1 MALLSAGEASRL
13 LRVFAVLF
21 VPVMLVMRVLDS
33 GLRTSSAA
41 HGIVSFEF
49 CAYSASCAQQIED
62 WAVRGQQL
70 AMLSL
75 GVDYLFILLYVGL
88 LWLALMRLAV
98 SQPAG
103 LQGLSRL
110 FAYLVVVAGVADCLE
125 NYALIQ
131 VLLNRLIQ
139 PYADFAAMCASIKF
153 TLLLLSLGWLCVGGL
168 RRYWLGRR

>member
-13 LRVFAVLF
+13 LRVFAVVLL
-21 VPVMLVMRVLDS
+21 PVVLVMRALDS
-33 GLRTSSAA
+33 ALQTRSAA

-62 WAVRGQQL
+62 WALRGQQL

-75 GVDYLFILLYVGL
+75 GLDYLFILSYVGL
-88 LWLALMRLAV
+88 LWLALTRLAL

-110 FAYLVVVAGVADCLE
+110 FACLVLVAGAADGLE

-153 TLLLLSLGWLCVGGL
+153 TLLLLSLGWLCASGL
-168 RRYWLGRR
+168 HLCWRRR